1 MQRVRSF
8 PPIESSRAQVLIL
21 GSMPGGASL
30 AAGQYYAHPQNLFWR
45 IMGDLLG
52 AKPGLSYA
60 ARTRLLKANGI
71 ALWDVLE
78 SCVREGSLDSSIE
91 EASIAVNDFASFY
104 RARPRIAR
112 VFFNGAKA
120 EASYRR
126 YVLASARD
134 AGGPREYFR
143 LPSTSPAHAALAFEK
158 KRDAWRVVT
167 DSRQRAS
174 PDSTQDPHRP
184 GVARKRPL
192 LRKN

>member
-1 MQRVRSF
+1 MPRVRSF
-8 PPIESSRAQVLIL
+8 PPIENAGARVLIL

-52 AKPGLSYA
+52 ARPGLSYV
-60 ARTRLLKANGI
+60 ARTRLLKAKGI

-78 SCVREGSLDSSIE
+78 SCAREGSLDSAIE
-91 EASIAVNDFASFY
+91 ETSIAANDFASFY
-104 RARPRIAR
+104 AAHPRI
-112 VFFNGAKA
+112 VSVYFNGAKA

-126 YVLASARD
+126 YVLASVRD
-134 AGGPREYFR
+134 VGGPREYFR
-143 LPSTSPAHAALAFEK
+143 LPSTSPAHAALSFVR

-167 DSRQRAS
+167 AS
-174 PDSTQDPHRP
+174 HHLAAPEPAK
-184 GVARKRPL
+184 VARRPRTVRKDSL

>member
-45 IMGDLLG
+45 IMVTLLG

-104 RARPRIAR
+104 RSHLR
-112 VFFNGAKA
+112 VGRVYFNGAKA
-120 EASYRR
+120 EAAYRR
-126 YVLASARD
+126 YVIPSLGDNSSQLK
-134 AGGPREYFR
+134 YFR
-143 LPSTSPAHAALAFEK
+143 LPSTSPAHAALSLDK
-158 KRDAWRVVT
+158 KRDAWKAVFG
-167 DSRQRAS
+167 
-174 PDSTQDPHRP
+174 P
-184 GVARKRPL
+184 GRG
-192 LRKN
+192 